1 MKNFKFKSKVIVGQ
15 EVRILESLSGENI
28 ECVEEFARALF
39 SNNAPFNTVETYLP
53 CVCKYLDFVVEAM
66 SLLNSE
72 RWGEISKFSIVDLYF
87 QALSLGSESEELIV
101 RALVEN
107 LGWKILAPG
116 SIKISRQALFLF
128 FQLSEKYAHHDSDG
142 VGINEVRWQEVGN
155 VIKSDVPRALDF
167 EYKTKGWHSRKVD
180 SYLAECIAGGVGVK
194 ILNSLPQYFLGAK
207 SRNLDELALNISEV
221 KRLIESIK
229 NPRDYVYYSLLAA
242 GGARVSETLQVLL
255 SDIDIKRRIV
265 RVVNP
270 RDRKKL
276 YMDMGLSM
284 SQINSLSFKGRTNQR
299 LTLIE
304 PFATMFWEGL
314 GKLLV
319 SPYLPAIDG
328 NGFYLTHDFL
338 FCVTR
343 GPTRGMPLCLV
354 DQSPILRTFKKNLKR
369 IGVDVG
375 CQHDVRHMY
384 VSFLCNDIPS
394 TTGKGLGVETTS
406 KLVGHI
412 NIASTEVYN
421 HLDSSEVL
429 AAAEDFYTEHG
440 YYSNALAGE

>member
-1 MKNFKFKSKVIVGQ
+1 M
-15 EVRILESLSGENI
+15 
-28 ECVEEFARALF
+28 
-39 SNNAPFNTVETYLP
+39 
-53 CVCKYLDFVVEAM
+53 
-66 SLLNSE
+66 
-72 RWGEISKFSIVDLYF
+72 
-87 QALSLGSESEELIV
+87 
-101 RALVEN
+101 
-107 LGWKILAPG
+107 GWEILASS

-128 FQLSEKYAHHDSDG
+128 FQLSEKYSHFKAGAATAYELYQSEAVH
-142 VGINEVRWQEVGN
+142 
-155 VIKSDVPRALDF
+155 VIQSEAQVDF
-167 EYKTKGWHSRKVD
+167 NFDYKTKGWHSRKVD

-194 ILNSLPQYFLGAK
+194 TLNSLPQYFLGAG
-207 SRNLDELALNISEV
+207 SRNLDELALQISDV
-221 KRLIESIK
+221 KRLIESIQ

-265 RVVNP
+265 KIVNP
-270 RDRKKL
+270 KDRKKL
-276 YMDMGLSM
+276 YRDMGLSM

-314 GKLLV
+314 EKLLV
-319 SPYLPAIDG
+319 SPYFPAIDG
-328 NGFYLTHDFL
+328 NGFYITHDFL

-369 IGVDVG
+369 IGIHIG

-394 TTGKGLGVETTS
+394 ETGKGLGVETTS

-421 HLDSSEVL
+421 HFDSSKVFS
-429 AAAEDFYTEHG
+429 AAEDFYTEHG
-440 YYSNALAGE
+440 YYSDALEGVQ